1 MKCPLCGEDCVQY
14 AHELI
19 DTIHDVFA
27 PCRQC
32 EAKTL
37 NKNAP
42 LPDMSI
48 PPICSCGKR
57 FIDAV
62 IAHAYLIMREEG
74 DLGEHEPLK
83 AVGVP
88 LVHPGFAMTRPPH
101 LPKKSLVL
109 LSKAVSAP
117 TARRLV
123 REVPEIRGVV
133 KDKGVVPGLSDVD
146 FDGIPDTNEL
156 LAGCDVRA
164 NVFFTQEEPVVIYK
178 QQSVMHIEFPRG
190 YDPKVVSVGVKVR
203 HFKPQTF
210 IDALS
215 GAGKLGIIAAFL
227 DVPRVIFNDAWY
239 AAAFWTAY
247 NVRVN
252 REHIDIDEI
261 DILYDYE
268 EMKAHPVVT
277 EPLKV
282 AESAGG
288 SQHIEVYQ
296 GDFRHLPA
304 VLPAKADLTA
314 IDLFEKDQRVRV
326 KSVLEEWKQRVGG
339 EVFIP

>member
-1 MKCPLCGEDCVQY
+1 MKCPVCGEDCVQY

-27 PCRQC
+27 PCKQC
-32 EAKTL
+32 DARIL
-37 NKNAP
+37 NKDVP
-42 LPDMSI
+42 LADPSV
-48 PPICSCGKR
+48 PAVCSCGKR

-62 IAHAYLIMREEG
+62 FAHAYLIMREEG
-74 DLGEHEPLK
+74 DLGEHAPLK

-88 LVHPGFAMTRPPH
+88 LVHPGFAMNRPPH
-101 LPKKSLVL
+101 LPAKSLVL
-109 LSKAVSAP
+109 LSKAVSAS

-123 REVPEIRGVV
+123 EEVPEIRGVV
-133 KDKGVVPGLSDVD
+133 KDRGVIPGLSDLD
-146 FDGIPDTNEL
+146 LDGVPDTNEL

-210 IDALS
+210 VDALS

-239 AAAFWTAY
+239 AAAYWTAY

-252 REHIDIDEI
+252 SEHIDIEDI
-261 DILYDYE
+261 DILYDYG
-268 EMKAHPVVT
+268 EMKARPVVR
-277 EPLKV
+277 EPIKI
-282 AESAGG
+282 AESSGG
-288 SQHIEVYQ
+288 GQHIEVYQ
-296 GDFRHLPA
+296 GDFRQLPSLLPA
-304 VLPAKADLTA
+304 AIDLTV
-314 IDLFEKDQRVRV
+314 IDLFEKDQAARV

>member
-1 MKCPLCGEDCVQY
+1 MKCPVCGEDCVHY

-27 PCRQC
+27 PCKHC
-32 EAKTL
+32 ETRTL

-42 LPDMSI
+42 LTDMSI
-48 PPICSCGKR
+48 PPVCSCGKR
-57 FIDAV
+57 FIDAAV
-62 IAHAYLIMREEG
+62 AHAYLIMREEG
-74 DLGEHEPLK
+74 DLPEGAPLK
-83 AVGVP
+83 EVGVP
-88 LVHPGFAMTRPPH
+88 LVHPGFAMTRPPF
-101 LPKKSLVL
+101 LPERSLVL
-109 LSKAVSAP
+109 LSKVVTASS
-117 TARRLV
+117 ARRLV
-123 REVPEIRGVV
+123 EEVPEIRGVV
-133 KDKGVVPGLSDVD
+133 KDRGIIPGLSDVD
-146 FDGIPDTNEL
+146 FDGVPDTNEL

-190 YDPKVVSVGVKVR
+190 YDSKVISVGVKVR
-203 HFKPQTF
+203 HYHPQIF
-210 IDALS
+210 VDALS

-252 REHIDIDEI
+252 SEHIDIGEM
-261 DILYDYE
+261 DILYTYE
-268 EMKAHPVVT
+268 EMKGHPVVA
-277 EPLKV
+277 EPVKI
-282 AESAGG
+282 AESSGG

-296 GDFRHLPA
+296 GDFRQLPA
-304 VLPAKADLTA
+304 VLPRQVDLTA
-314 IDLFEKDQRVRV
+314 IDLFEKDQAARVR
-326 KSVLEEWKQRVGG
+326 SVLEEWKQLAGG